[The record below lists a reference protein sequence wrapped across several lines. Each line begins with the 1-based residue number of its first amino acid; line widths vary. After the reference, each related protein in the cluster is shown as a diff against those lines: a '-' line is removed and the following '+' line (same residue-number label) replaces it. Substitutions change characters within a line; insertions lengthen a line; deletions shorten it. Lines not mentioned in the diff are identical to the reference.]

1 MKKALILLLAFAM
14 ALSLCG
20 CGKTEAAKNVEASID
35 ALLATENAGSAE
47 IAEVK
52 AAYDALTAD
61 EQKTVK
67 NYSDFVTFRDKHYET
82 ALVGTWYPFSLA
94 LQTPEYIYNLRYSI
108 TLKDDMTYVTANADY
123 SSVSGAWEISQGKLF
138 LQGISHLQAETGSGY
153 WNKDYLTFRIEYADG
168 KDQIVFEELDEI
180 YYQLDDYLASLEGI
194 VLDIN
199 CAKDDLSQY
208 LGFTSYTIPM
218 VDQWGA
224 STGGFSER
232 VCLKNLLYEQG
243 WTYIGTSQ
251 DILLE
256 VLYPEYTVYS
266 ESDGSTYETENS
278 AGSFTVSFNP
288 FEAGGGIDLKYSDP
302 LYPYTY
308 TTDLTPD
315 SFSFGRA
322 KGHIYFLNSKYV
334 KDVHKSENGLRIL
347 DLDITDSTSFLGN
360 ELIYAGT
367 WTDYNWE
374 Y

>member
-1 MKKALILLLAFAM
+1 MKKALMLFLVFAM

-20 CGKTEAAKNVEASID
+20 CGKTEAAKSVEASID
-35 ALLATENAGSAE
+35 TLLAAETAGSAE

-52 AAYDALTAD
+52 AAYDALTEA

-67 NYSDFVTFRDKHYET
+67 NYGDFVTYRDKHYET

-94 LQTPEYIYNLRYSI
+94 LRTPEYIYNLRYSI
-108 TLKDDMTYVTANADY
+108 TLKDNMTYVTANADY
-123 SSVSGAWEISQGKLF
+123 SSVSGAWEISQGKLI
-138 LQGISHLQAETGSGY
+138 LQGISRLHAETWGGSWSG
-153 WNKDYLTFRIEYADG
+153 DYLPFRIEYADG
-168 KDQIVFEELDEI
+168 KDQIVFEDLGEV

-194 VLDIN
+194 VLDID
-199 CAKDDLSQY
+199 CAKVDLSQY
-208 LGFTSYTIPM
+208 LGFTSCTVPM

-256 VLYPEYTVYS
+256 VLYPEFTVYS
-266 ESDGSTYETENS
+266 ESDGSTYETEND

-288 FEAGGGIDLKYSDP
+288 FEFVGGIDMKYSDP
-302 LYPYTY
+302 LYQYAY

-334 KDVHKSENGLRIL
+334 KDVHKDENGFRVL
-347 DLDITDSTSFLGN
+347 DLDITDSTHFLGADSIAIG
-360 ELIYAGT
+360 L

>member
-1 MKKALILLLAFAM
+1 MKKTLILLLAFAM

-20 CGKTEAAKNVEASID
+20 CGKTEAAKSVEASID

-67 NYSDFVTFRDKHYET
+67 NYSDFVAFRDKHYET

-94 LQTPEYIYNLRYSI
+94 LNMPEYIYNPRYSI
-108 TLKDDMTYVTANADY
+108 TLKDDMTYVTANADH
-123 SSVSGAWEISQGKLF
+123 SSVSGAWEISQGELI
-138 LQGISHLQAETGSGY
+138 LQGISRLHTETWGASWSEDHLTLQ
-153 WNKDYLTFRIEYADG
+153 IEYTDG
-168 KDQIVFEELDEI
+168 KDQIIFEGSDV

-194 VLDIN
+194 VLDID

-224 STGGFSER
+224 STGGFSES

-266 ESDGSTYETENS
+266 ESDGSTYEGKND

-288 FEAGGGIDLKYSDP
+288 FEAGGGMDLKYSDP
-302 LYPYTY
+302 LYPYAY

-315 SFSFGRA
+315 SFSIGRA

-334 KDVHKSENGLRIL
+334 KDVRKNEYGSRIL
-347 DLDITDSTSFLGN
+347 DLDITDSTSFLGTDF
-360 ELIYAGT
+360 IYAGN

>member
-1 MKKALILLLAFAM
+1 M
-14 ALSLCG
+14 
-20 CGKTEAAKNVEASID
+20 
-35 ALLATENAGSAE
+35 
-47 IAEVK
+47 
-52 AAYDALTAD
+52 
-61 EQKTVK
+61 
-67 NYSDFVTFRDKHYET
+67 
-82 ALVGTWYPFSLA
+82 
-94 LQTPEYIYNLRYSI
+94 
-108 TLKDDMTYVTANADY
+108 
-123 SSVSGAWEISQGKLF
+123 
-138 LQGISHLQAETGSGY
+138 
-153 WNKDYLTFRIEYADG
+153 
-168 KDQIVFEELDEI
+168 
-180 YYQLDDYLASLEGI
+180 DDYLASLEGI
-194 VLDIN
+194 VLDVD

-224 STGGFSER
+224 STGGFSEK

-266 ESDGSTYETENS
+266 ESDGSTYETENY

-288 FEAGGGIDLKYSDP
+288 FEIGSGIDLKYSDP
-302 LYPYTY
+302 LYPYAY

>member
-1 MKKALILLLAFAM
+1 M
-14 ALSLCG
+14 
-20 CGKTEAAKNVEASID
+20 EASID
-35 ALLATENAGSAE
+35 ALLAAENAGSAE

-67 NYSDFVTFRDKHYET
+67 NYNDFVTFQDKHYEA

-94 LQTPEYIYNLRYSI
+94 LQTPEYIYNPRYSI
-108 TLKDDMTYVTANADY
+108 TLKDDMTCVTTNEAIF
-123 SSVSGAWEISQGKLF
+123 SESGTWEVSEGKLT
-138 LQGISHLQAETGSGY
+138 LHGINRIDSETWSGH
-153 WNKDYLTFRIEYADG
+153 WDKDYFTFRIESADG
-168 KDQIVFEELDEI
+168 KERLVFEDLNEV
-180 YYQLDDYLASLEGI
+180 YCQLDDYLASLEGI
-194 VLDIN
+194 VLDID

-302 LYPYTY
+302 LYPYAY

-334 KDVHKSENGLRIL
+334 KDAHKDENGMRIL
-347 DLDITDSTSFLGN
+347 DLDLTESTRFLGTYS
-360 ELIYAGT
+360 IYAGN